1 MLCHQPIPY
10 GMDMIP
16 IAKVQ
21 NLSYNTLSAGFI
33 LVKFKNSP
41 PNHQFSEQSKSAQ
54 NGVLIENFGNF
65 SLKILGIFVTLPTNS
80 TIYVLSKTYRGGYC
94 TEIEVIRS
102 SACRRAEVL
111 WKDYHVY
118 AVSEKFRQTEHE
130 TGYFYGTNEPEGC
143 SQRRKAKAY

>member
-1 MLCHQPIPY
+1 M
-10 GMDMIP
+10 
-16 IAKVQ
+16 
-21 NLSYNTLSAGFI
+21 
-33 LVKFKNSP
+33 
-41 PNHQFSEQSKSAQ
+41 
-54 NGVLIENFGNF
+54 IENLGNF
-65 SLKILGIFVTLPTNS
+65 SLKILGIFVPLPTNS
-80 TIYVLSKTYRGGYC
+80 TIYVLSKTYRGGNC

-102 SACRRAEVL
+102 SARCRAEVL

>member
-1 MLCHQPIPY
+1 MLCHQPTPY

-41 PNHQFSEQSKSAQ
+41 QNHQFSEQSKSAQ

-65 SLKILGIFVTLPTNS
+65 SLKILGFFVPY
-80 TIYVLSKTYRGGYC
+80 I
-94 TEIEVIRS
+94 IE
-102 SACRRAEVL
+102 
-111 WKDYHVY
+111 DMD
-118 AVSEKFRQTEHE
+118 FRFH
-130 TGYFYGTNEPEGC
+130 
-143 SQRRKAKAY
+143 R